1 MQDILAKIKDLSSMF
16 GFSKIGDNIYLRP
29 AMNGLEEVYLSFL
42 DEYLIFVTEN
52 NALHLTYEEVMY
64 NIELYRENATQG
76 FSERTIYSQALEMLK
91 K

>member
-1 MQDILAKIKDLSSMF
+1 MQEILAKIKDLSAMF
-16 GFSKIGDNIYLRP
+16 GFNKIGDDIYLRP
-29 AMNGLEEVYLSFL
+29 AMNGLGEVYLSFL

-52 NALHLTYEEVMY
+52 NALHMDYAEVMY
-64 NIELYRENATQG
+64 NIELYKENAMQG

>member
-1 MQDILAKIKDLSSMF
+1 MQEVLAKIKDLSSMF

-29 AMNGLEEVYLSFL
+29 SMNGLGEVYLSFL
-42 DEYLIFVTEN
+42 DEYLIFITEN

-64 NIELYRENATQG
+64 NIELYKENAMQG
-76 FSERTIYSQALEMLK
+76 FSERTIFTQALEMLK

>member
-1 MQDILAKIKDLSSMF
+1 MQEVLAKIKDLSSMF

-29 AMNGLEEVYLSFL
+29 AMNGLGEVYLSFL

-52 NALHLTYEEVMY
+52 NALHMDYEEVMH
-64 NIELYRENATQG
+64 NIELYKENAMQG